1 MENESRTSL
10 RLLARIGYA
19 ARGII
24 YVIVGS
30 FAALAA
36 LGQGGETPDSR
47 GALVELLNAPFGN
60 VLLGMVALGL
70 IGYALWRAVQALLD
84 ADDHGTD
91 TEGLVIRSGLAV
103 SALTH
108 MGLAIAALGLIFGW
122 GTGSSGDSSQEWTAR
137 IMSQPWGA
145 WLVGAAG
152 LAIIGAGVAH
162 GIKAWRGDF
171 RRRFDVVE
179 EEQRYI
185 MPVSRFGLYARGA
198 VFIIIGGFLVTA
210 AVQNDP
216 SEARG
221 LSGALQALQDQPY
234 GWILL
239 GIVAVGLV
247 AFGAY
252 SIIESVYRRIGPV

>member
-1 MENESRTSL
+1 MDKDSRTGL
-10 RLLARIGYA
+10 HLLARAGYA
-19 ARGII
+19 ARGVI

-36 LGQGGETPDSR
+36 VGPGGETPDSR
-47 GALVELLNAPFGN
+47 GALVEIVNAPFGKI
-60 VLLGMVALGL
+60 LLGMVAVGL
-70 IGYALWRAVQALLD
+70 VGYALWRAVQALLD

-91 TEGLVIRSGLAV
+91 LQGLVIRSGLAV

-108 MGLAIAALGLIFGW
+108 AGLAVAAAGIVFGW
-122 GTGSSGDSSQEWTAR
+122 GTGGSGDSSREWTAR
-137 IMSQPWGA
+137 LMSQPWGA

-152 LAIIGAGVAH
+152 LAIVGAGVAH

-171 RRRFDVVE
+171 RRRFDIDE
-179 EEQRYI
+179 QEQRYI

-198 VFIIIGGFLVTA
+198 VFVIIGGFLIVA

-221 LSGALQALQDQPY
+221 LSGALRALQDQPY

-239 GIVAVGLV
+239 GIVAVGLI

-252 SIIESVYRRIGPV
+252 SIIESAYRRIGRP

>member
-1 MENESRTSL
+1 MNKESRIGL

-19 ARGII
+19 ARGVI

-36 LGQGGETPDSR
+36 LGPGGETPDSR
-47 GALVELLNAPFGN
+47 GALVEVLNAPFGN
-60 VLLGMVALGL
+60 VLLGLVAAGL
-70 IGYALWRAVQALLD
+70 VGYALWRATQALLD
-84 ADDHGTD
+84 ADEHGTD
-91 TEGLVIRSGLAV
+91 MRGLVIRAGLAV
-103 SALTH
+103 SSVTH
-108 MGLAIAALGLIFGW
+108 AGLAVAAVGLIFGW
-122 GTGSSGDSSQEWTAR
+122 GTGGSGDSSQEWTAR
-137 IMSQPWGA
+137 LMSQPWGA

-152 LAIIGAGVAH
+152 LAIIGAGIAH

-171 RRRFDVVE
+171 RRRFDLDE
-179 EEQRYI
+179 QEQRYI

-198 VFIIIGGFLVTA
+198 VFVIIGGFLIVA

-239 GIVAVGLV
+239 GIVAVGLI

-252 SIIESVYRRIGPV
+252 SIIESVYRRIGHV

>member
-1 MENESRTSL
+1 MDKESRTGL
-10 RLLARIGYA
+10 RVLARIGYA
-19 ARGII
+19 ARGVI

-36 LGQGGETPDSR
+36 LGRGDETPDSR
-47 GALVELLNAPFGN
+47 GALVELLNAPFGKI
-60 VLLGMVALGL
+60 LLGMVAAGL
-70 IGYALWRAVQALLD
+70 VGYALWRAVQALLD

-91 TEGLVIRSGLAV
+91 MRGLVIRSGLAV
-103 SALTH
+103 SAVTH
-108 MGLAIAALGLIFGW
+108 AALAVAAVGLIFGW
-122 GTGSSGDSSQEWTAR
+122 GTGGSGDSSREWTAKL
-137 IMSQPWGA
+137 MSQPWGA
-145 WLVGAAG
+145 WLVGAVG
-152 LAIIGAGVAH
+152 LAIVGAGVAH

-171 RRRFDVVE
+171 RKRFEIDGQ
-179 EEQRYI
+179 EQRYI

-198 VFIIIGGFLVTA
+198 VFIIIGAFVVTA

-221 LSGALQALQDQPY
+221 LSGTLQALQDQPY